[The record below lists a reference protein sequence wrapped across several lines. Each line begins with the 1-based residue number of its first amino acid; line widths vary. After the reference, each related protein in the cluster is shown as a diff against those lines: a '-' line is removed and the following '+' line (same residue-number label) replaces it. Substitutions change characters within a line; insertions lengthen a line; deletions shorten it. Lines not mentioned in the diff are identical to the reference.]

1 MEITKREILSSITIA
16 AIWLCLGFFIAER
29 IDTWQQDKNMEYNKA
44 ARIEDAELFIHA
56 MNTNLGN
63 AFVYGELRAVDPVE
77 YTQIS
82 GQYFYIERIK
92 ERYTKNTRTV
102 TKTRTNAKG
111 KTETYTDT
119 ETYWTWDEISR
130 ESKTSDA
137 FVFLEQQFDGSK
149 IDLPSA
155 DYIDTIKESPKIRY
169 EYYGIPDVMAGTIYT
184 VLKDGTIKDDSEFYE
199 GQTIEEAVKAL
210 TTEWCVPVFWIGWLL
225 ALTGIVIGFYY
236 LDNYWLN
243 S

>member
-16 AIWLCLGFFIAER
+16 AIWLCLGFFIAEK

-77 YTQIS
+77 YPEIS
-82 GQYFYIERIK
+82 GQYCYIERIK
-92 ERYTKNTRTV
+92 ERYTMHTRTV
-102 TKTRTNAKG
+102 TKARTNTKG
-111 KTETYTDT
+111 KTETYTET

-130 ESKTSDA
+130 ESKASDA
-137 FVFLEQQFDGSK
+137 FVFLEQQFDRSK
-149 IDLPSA
+149 FDLPTE
-155 DYIDTIKESPKIRY
+155 DYIDTIKESPKTRY
-169 EYYGIPDVMAGTIYT
+169 KYYGLQDTMVGTIYT
-184 VLKDGTIKDDSEFYE
+184 VLKDGTIQDDSAFYDD
-199 GQTIEEAVKAL
+199 QTIEDTVKIL
-210 TTEWCVPVFWIGWLL
+210 TAESYIPVFWVFWLL
-225 ALTGIVIGFYY
+225 ALTGIIVGFYY

-243 S
+243 N